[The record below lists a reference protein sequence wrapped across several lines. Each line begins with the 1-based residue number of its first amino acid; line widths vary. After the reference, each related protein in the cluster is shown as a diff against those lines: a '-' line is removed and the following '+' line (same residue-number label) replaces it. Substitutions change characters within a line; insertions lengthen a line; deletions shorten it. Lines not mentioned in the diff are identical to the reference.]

1 MDTPHLCPLVLV
13 GENRRYGNVNG
24 KVERVEPEVEMRRM
38 MMRMI
43 DKSKETVLGRLS
55 LVYKLIHK

>member
-1 MDTPHLCPLVLV
+1 MHSLMDTPHLSRLVLV

-38 MMRMI
+38 MRRMI
-43 DKSKETVLGRLS
+43 DKAKETVLGRF
-55 LVYKLIHK
+55 